1 MKKVLGVS
9 IAAIVHGVAS
19 LGLVAQP
26 VGAAAAPPPPEAVQA
41 WYKAQ
46 PKERKALPP
55 EGSLTSLNLLYSLMF
70 DYKANDDDKRF
81 DSGKEGSKQVD
92 RFRKVLTHS
101 PDRKLNGA
109 MGKALDCAGDAF
121 DNIGFDG
128 QKAVD
133 RCEGQWAKVE
143 ATLKLYGVDTGAAW
157 ALGGAPP
164 PPPPPP
170 ASVTYDLTGQG
181 TVSVTLQNESGGTEQ
196 FDTPLP
202 YHRDLGGV
210 SGFVYISAQLNNTG
224 TVTCEI
230 KQGDTVIQNATS
242 SGQYVIATC
251 SGAA

>member
-1 MKKVLGVS
+1 MIALGAV
-9 IAAIVHGVAS
+9 AFGVI
-19 LGLVAQP
+19 AQP
-26 VGAAAAPPPPEAVQA
+26 AEAGVESKQPTPEAVQA

-46 PKERKALPP
+46 PKDRKALTA
-55 EGSLTSLNLLYSLMF
+55 EASLLDLNVLYRLMF
-70 DYKANDDDKRF
+70 DYQASNDDKRF
-81 DSGKEGSKQVD
+81 DTGHEGSTKVD
-92 RFRKVLTHS
+92 SFRKTLTHS
-101 PDRKLNGA
+101 PDRKLNNL
-109 MGKALDCAGDAF
+109 MNKALDCAGGAF

-128 QKAVD
+128 VKAVNS
-133 RCEGQWAKVE
+133 CESRWAKIE

-157 ALGGAPP
+157 ALGGAPA

-202 YHRDLGGV
+202 YHRDLGGF

-251 SGAA
+251 SGVA